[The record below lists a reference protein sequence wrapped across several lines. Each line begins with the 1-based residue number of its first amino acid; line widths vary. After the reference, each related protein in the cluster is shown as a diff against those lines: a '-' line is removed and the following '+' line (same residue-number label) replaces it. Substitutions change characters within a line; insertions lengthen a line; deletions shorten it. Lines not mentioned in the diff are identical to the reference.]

1 MKRVSLI
8 LIGSL
13 LVLSMLLSACSS
25 PKSSSDNTITVVT
38 DPTFAPFESMDDKG
52 NMVGLDIDLMNKI
65 AEDAGLTIKWE
76 NVPFDSIIAGL
87 TECQYKASIAAIYI
101 RDDRKKTMIFT
112 DPYMT
117 AGLIV
122 AVNAKNTDVKSIDD
136 LVGKTVAAQLG
147 TSGEVKAQAIK
158 DVTYKPYDSYEL
170 AFMDLANGQV
180 DAVIADNPVAENYV
194 KANPDKLK
202 LVGDIFDAEPYG
214 IAFCKTDTELRDK
227 VNTSLNKLIESGYVD
242 ELIKKYMQ

>member
-1 MKRVSLI
+1 MKRASVI

-13 LVLSMLLSACSS
+13 LILATLLSACSS
-25 PKSSSDNTITVVT
+25 KASSETITVVT
-38 DPTFAPFESMDDKG
+38 DPTFAPFESMDDNG

-65 AEDAGLTIKWE
+65 AEDTGMTIKWE
-76 NVPFDSIIAGL
+76 NVPFDSIITGL
-87 TECQYKASIAAIYI
+87 TECQYDMAIAAIYI
-101 RDDRKKTMIFT
+101 RDDRKENMLFT
-112 DPYMT
+112 DPYLT

-122 AVNAKNTDVKSIDD
+122 AVNSKDDSIKSIDD

-147 TSGEVKAQAIK
+147 TSGEVKAQEIEN
-158 DVTYKPYDSYEL
+158 VTYKPYDSYEL

-202 LVGDIFDAEPYG
+202 LVGDVFDAEPYG
-214 IAFCKTDTELRDK
+214 IAFCKKDTDLQQK
-227 VNTSLNKLIESGYVD
+227 VNTELNKLLQSGYVD
-242 ELIKKYMQ
+242 ELVKKYLQ

>member
-1 MKRVSLI
+1 MKRLSII
-8 LIGSL
+8 LIGSI
-13 LVLSMLLSACSS
+13 LVLTMLLSACSS
-25 PKSSSDNTITVVT
+25 PKASSDTITVVT
-38 DPTFAPFESMDDKG
+38 DPTFAPFESMDDNG
-52 NMVGLDIDLMNKI
+52 NMVGLDIDLMNKV

-87 TECQYKASIAAIYI
+87 TECQYKVAIAAIYI
-101 RDDRKKTMIFT
+101 RDDRKQTMTFT

-122 AVNAKNTDVKSIDD
+122 AVNKKDTSIKSIDD

-158 DVTYKPYDSYEL
+158 NVTYKPYDSYEL

-194 KANPDKLK
+194 KTNPDKLK
-202 LVGDIFDAEPYG
+202 LVGDVFDAEPYG
-214 IAFCKTDTELRDK
+214 IAFCKTDTALRDK
-227 VNTSLNKLIESGYVD
+227 VNTSLNKLIKSGYVD
-242 ELIKKYMQ
+242 ELIKKYMK